1 MTVTHAPP
9 GQLDVGLVGERWI
22 LIFGGVTR
30 QGRRNAGRAASGALE
45 SGLDVVWFDG
55 FDEATEGVLEREPL
69 DGTQP
74 AGNLVVVDF
83 AEAQSRTTSSRLR
96 SGGSLRSNPVA
107 RWIWKVLLRR
117 IGSALRPRSCWLVVK
132 RDLRALQGHSPPEAI
147 VHGDDYAITSAWYS
161 GRIWRSVQIRT
172 GWSNGEA

>member
-1 MTVTHAPP
+1 MTVTHAPA
-9 GQLDVGLVGERWI
+9 GQLDVGPVGDRWI

-30 QGRRNAGRAASGALE
+30 QGRRSSGRAASGALE

-55 FDEATEGVLEREPL
+55 FDEATEGVLDREPL
-69 DGTQP
+69 DGAQLS
-74 AGNLVVVDF
+74 GSLVVVDF
-83 AEAQSRTTSSRLR
+83 AEAEARTVSSRLR
-96 SGGSLRSNPVA
+96 SGRALRSNPVA

-132 RDLRALQGHSPPEAI
+132 RDLRAFRSHSPPEAI
-147 VHGDDYAITSAWYS
+147 VYGDDYAITSAWHS
-161 GRIWRSVQIRT
+161 GRIWRSAQIRA

>member
-9 GQLDVGLVGERWI
+9 GHFDVGLLGDRWI

-30 QGRRNAGRAASGALE
+30 QGHRSSGRAASGALE

-55 FDEATEGVLEREPL
+55 FDEATEGVLDRKPL
-69 DGTQP
+69 DVAQLS
-74 AGNLVVVDF
+74 GNLVVVDF
-83 AEAQSRTTSSRLR
+83 TEAEARTVSSRLR
-96 SGGSLRSNPVA
+96 SGRALRSNPVA

-132 RDLRALQGHSPPEAI
+132 RDLRALQSHSPPEAI
-147 VHGDDYAITSAWYS
+147 VYGDDYAITSAWHS
-161 GRIWRSVQIRT
+161 GRIWRSAQIRA